1 MYENE
6 CDAMDKFMHE
16 MCGPRFNYDG
26 ADLVSP
32 EDGDEAEEDGVEHGS
47 VKKKFVRRR
56 QGKKKAKAPT
66 SDMFTKTLELVAK
79 KFQEELAAVRASAD
93 AQTEAMV
100 LVLER
105 LASSSQGASSSQMT
119 SKAKVVVVD
128 ETSSNESPLP
138 KRVRRSSQ

>member
-1 MYENE
+1 MR
-6 CDAMDKFMHE
+6 E
-16 MCGPRFNYDG
+16 MCGPGFDYDG

-32 EDGDEAEEDGVEHGS
+32 EDGEEAEEDGVEHGS

-66 SDMFTKTLELVAK
+66 SDTFTKTLELVAK
-79 KFQEELAAVRASAD
+79 KFQEELAAFRASAD
-93 AQTEAMV
+93 ARTEAMV

-105 LASSSQGASSSQMT
+105 LASSSQGASSSRMT

-128 ETSSNESPLP
+128 ETSSDESPPP